1 MDDDNGVLDSQRVQ
15 WILYAVVAADAALY
29 LFLFDAVRNAF
40 DGDVT
45 PLTAA
50 ILGFYVL
57 INVGATYLVVK
68 YN

>member
-1 MDDDNGVLDSQRVQ
+1 MDDDSGVLDSQRVQ

-29 LFLFDAVRNAF
+29 LFLFDTVRNAF
-40 DGDVT
+40 DGNVT

-50 ILGFYVL
+50 ILAFYVL
-57 INVGATYLVVK
+57 INVGATYLVVH